1 MHSCWTWTIFI
12 EHQHQTR
19 PLYDHDGLIQ
29 KQDLSITKSEH
40 RQNMDTIQAIECTH
54 PPSLANGCCCCC
66 SVSQSCPTLCDPMD
80 CSTPGFP
87 VHHQLLEPAHPLPI
101 HPLPNLSFLFFKD
114 WFIINWRIMALQNCV
129 GFCQTST
136 WISHSYTYLP
146 HLFFWILFF

>member
-87 VHHQLLEPAHPLPI
+87 VHHHLPELAQTHVHWVSDPIQPSRPLLPLLLLPEPLGKVRY
-101 HPLPNLSFLFFKD
+101 FFFTD
-114 WFIINWRIMALQNCV
+114 IILNND
-129 GFCQTST
+129 
-136 WISHSYTYLP
+136 
-146 HLFFWILFF
+146 ILDTLWG